1 MIFKKAHKTLSCL
14 KIGLIVMLILRG
26 CALNAQSDS
35 VKTLI
40 LQAETALKNDQG
52 ELSLTKAKAAFE
64 LANTEGVALGI
75 GETHLTLGNIYRAT
89 NKFDKADESI
99 TKAAQI
105 FEKIGKHDRHAQSLA
120 ELGRVKQGRR
130 NFAEAIELYTQSLN
144 IYNQKLTPQEILK
157 YRNLKALILERMA
170 VILTNQKQYDQA
182 ESYAVEAYNLCEKI
196 DDKGRWEIT
205 ATATGNIYYWTKNY
219 EKATFYFQKAYE
231 LAKDIGRNT
240 GRTLNNLGIIASNS
254 KQYDK
259 AITYYT
265 EAIEQY
271 KKMSATDMIAQTEVN
286 IADLHNEKGD
296 YKNAVIYGQKGV
308 DGILKTKSIVGLP
321 EGYEVLITAYIRL
334 GDLPKALEN
343 QRKFTAIKDSLFNSS
358 RQKELLE
365 LQTKFAT
372 EKKDKEIQLLNQD
385 KLVADLKLKQQ
396 NLDLINQKLLTEKN
410 AKTLDLLRQSKLLQE
425 ADLARTM
432 SELKGEKQE
441 GVNRNTQ
448 LSLYQTEL
456 KLKEQQAEVQ
466 EKNNAIL
473 RGLLLALVMSG
484 LLLWQ
489 FLRYRNRVEHEREA
503 MEKLRA
509 EEAHLRQLQ
518 ETELHAL
525 RSQMNPHF
533 IFNCLNAV
541 KSLVLKNENEA
552 ASQYIT
558 KFSKLVRMVLENSR
572 SEWIS
577 LEQELNILTL
587 YLDIE
592 QTRFNNSF
600 QYWINIEGDVDT
612 EGVKIPPMLIQPYVE
627 NAIWHGLMHKEGGGN
642 VTISIIQK
650 TDNLLKI
657 NVLDDGVGRQE
668 AMKIKSK
675 SATKN
680 KSLGIEISNDRLKI
694 INQIYKV
701 NANVV
706 IQDLVDSEGNS
717 CGTNVCLQ
725 LVLK

>member
-1 MIFKKAHKTLSCL
+1 MILTKTHKTHSHL

-40 LQAETALKNDQG
+40 LQAETALKNDQE

-75 GETHLTLGNIYRAT
+75 GETLLTLGRIYRAT
-89 NKFDKADESI
+89 DKPDKADESF
-99 TKAAQI
+99 TKAAYT
-105 FEKIGKHDRHAQSLA
+105 FEKIAKHDRHAQSLA
-120 ELGRVKQGRR
+120 ELARVKQGRR
-130 NFAEAIELYTQSLN
+130 NFAEAIELYTQSIN
-144 IYNQKLTPQEILK
+144 IYNQKLTPDEAFKL
-157 YRNLKALILERMA
+157 RNLKALILERMA

-182 ESYAVEAYNLCEKI
+182 ESYAVEAYNLCENVG
-196 DDKGRWEIT
+196 DKGRWEIT
-205 ATATGNIYYWTKNY
+205 ATATGNVYYWTKNN
-219 EKATFYFQKAYE
+219 EKAAFYYQKAYE
-231 LAKDIGRNT
+231 LAKEIGRNT

-259 AITYYT
+259 AIAYYT

-296 YKNAVIYGQKGV
+296 YKNAVIFAQKGV
-308 DGILKTKSIVGLP
+308 EGILKTKSITGLP
-321 EGYEVLITAYIRL
+321 EGYEALITAYIRL

-410 AKTLDLLRQSKLLQE
+410 AKTVDLLRQSKLLQE
-425 ADLARTM
+425 TDLARTI
-432 SELKGEKQE
+432 SELKGEKQVGE
-441 GVNRNTQ
+441 NRNTQ

-456 KLKEQQAEVQ
+456 KLKEQQAKVQ

-473 RGLLLALVMSG
+473 RGLVLALVLSG

-503 MEKLRA
+503 IEKLRA
-509 EEAHLRQLQ
+509 NEAHLRQLQ

-612 EGVKIPPMLIQPYVE
+612 EGVKIPPMLVQPYVE

-650 TDNLLKI
+650 TDNLLEI

-706 IQDLVDSEGNS
+706 IQDLVDSEGMP

>member
-14 KIGLIVMLILRG
+14 KIGLIVMLILKG

-40 LQAETALKNDQG
+40 LQAEMALKNDQE

-89 NKFDKADESI
+89 DKLDKADESI

-144 IYNQKLTPQEILK
+144 IYNQKLNTEEVLK

-170 VILTNQKQYDQA
+170 LILTDQKQYDQA
-182 ESYAVEAYNLCEKI
+182 ENYAIEAYNLCEKVG
-196 DDKGRWEIT
+196 DKGRWEIT
-205 ATATGNIYYWTKNY
+205 ATTTGTIYYWTKNY
-219 EKATFYFQKAYE
+219 EKATFYYQKAYE
-231 LAKDIGRNT
+231 LAKEIGRNT
-240 GRTLNNLGIIASNS
+240 GLTLNNLGIIASNS

-259 AITYYT
+259 AIAYYT

-410 AKTLDLLRQSKLLQE
+410 AKTVDLLRQSKLLQE
-425 ADLARTM
+425 ADLARAT
-432 SELKGEKQE
+432 SELSIEKQV

-448 LSLYQTEL
+448 LSLYQTDL

-650 TDNLLKI
+650 TDNLLEI
-657 NVLDDGVGRQE
+657 NVLDDGVGRQK
-668 AMKIKSK
+668 AMRIKSK

-701 NANVV
+701 NAKVV
-706 IQDLVDSEGNS
+706 IQDLVDSEGNP

>member
-1 MIFKKAHKTLSCL
+1 MFFFKPYQKYSFKKFSVLWL
-14 KIGLIVMLILRG
+14 LILRG
-26 CALNAQSDS
+26 SLFYAQSDS

-40 LQAETALKNDQG
+40 LQAETALKNDQE

-75 GETHLTLGNIYRAT
+75 GETQLTLGRIYRAT
-89 NKFDKADESI
+89 DKPEKADESFS
-99 TKAAQI
+99 KAAHT
-105 FEKIGKHDRHAQSLA
+105 FEKINKHDRHAQSLA
-120 ELGRVKQGRR
+120 ELARVKQGRR

-144 IYNQKLTPQEILK
+144 IYNQKLTNEEAFK

-170 VILTNQKQYDQA
+170 VILTNQKQFDQA
-182 ESYAVEAYNLCEKI
+182 ETYAIEAYNLCEKVG
-196 DDKGRWEIT
+196 DKGRWEIT
-205 ATATGNIYYWTKNY
+205 ATATGNVYYWKKNN
-219 EKATFYFQKAYE
+219 EKAAFYYQKAYE
-231 LAKDIGRNT
+231 LAKEIGRNT

-259 AITYYT
+259 AISYYSD
-265 EAIEQY
+265 AIEQY
-271 KKMSATDMIAQTEVN
+271 KKMSSPDLIAQTEIN
-286 IADLHNEKGD
+286 IADLNNEKGD
-296 YKNAVIYGQKGV
+296 HKNAVIYAQRGV
-308 DGILKTKSIVGLP
+308 EGILKSKSITGLP
-321 EGYEVLITAYIRL
+321 EGYEALITAYIRL

-410 AKTLDLLRQSKLLQE
+410 QKTVDLLSQSNVLQETELARTSSELKIEKQDAENRKTQLFLYQSKLKIKQQE
-425 ADLARTM
+425 ADA
-432 SELKGEKQE
+432 
-441 GVNRNTQ
+441 
-448 LSLYQTEL
+448 
-456 KLKEQQAEVQ
+456 QA
-466 EKNNAIL
+466 KNNGIL
-473 RGLLLALVMSG
+473 RGSLLALLFLG
-484 LLLWQ
+484 FLLVL
-489 FLRYRNRVEHEREA
+489 FLRYNYRVQNQRETL
-503 MEKLRA
+503 EKRHA

-518 ETELHAL
+518 ETELHTL

-627 NAIWHGLMHKEGGGN
+627 NAIWHGLMHKESGGN
-642 VTISIIQK
+642 VTISIVQK
-650 TDNLLKI
+650 IDNLLEI
-657 NVLDDGVGRQE
+657 NILDDGIGRQE
-668 AMKIKSK
+668 SMKIKSK

-706 IQDLVDSEGNS
+706 IQDLVDANGES

-725 LVLK
+725 LSV

>member
-1 MIFKKAHKTLSCL
+1 MILTKAHKTLRLL
-14 KIGLIVMLILRG
+14 KIGIIVMLIMRG
-26 CALNAQSDS
+26 CVLNAQSDS

-40 LQAETALKNDQG
+40 LEAETALKNDQK

-64 LANTEGVALGI
+64 LANTEGVALDI
-75 GETHLTLGNIYRAT
+75 GETLLTLGLIFRAT
-89 NKFDKADESI
+89 NKPDKADEHF
-99 TKAAQI
+99 TKAAHT
-105 FEKIGKHDRHAQSLA
+105 FEKINKHDRHAQSLA

-130 NFAEAIELYTQSLN
+130 NFAEAIELYTQSIN
-144 IYNQKLTPQEILK
+144 IYNQKLSIDEALK

-170 VILTNQKQYDQA
+170 VILTNQKQYEQA
-182 ESYAVEAYNLCEKI
+182 ETYALEAYELCEKVG
-196 DDKGRWEIT
+196 DKGRWEIT
-205 ATATGNIYYWTKNY
+205 ATATGNVYYWIKNY
-219 EKATFYFQKAYE
+219 EKAAFYYQKAYE
-231 LAKDIGRNT
+231 LAKEIGRNT
-240 GRTLNNLGIIASNS
+240 GRTLNNLGIIASQN
-254 KQYDK
+254 KQLDK
-259 AITYYT
+259 AIAYYS

-271 KKMSATDMIAQTEVN
+271 KKISASEMIAQTEIN
-286 IADLHNEKGD
+286 IAELHNAKED
-296 YKNAVIYGQKGV
+296 YKNAVIYAQRGV
-308 DGILKTKSIVGLP
+308 EGILKTKSIEGLP
-321 EGYEVLITAYIRL
+321 DGYEALITAYIRL

-372 EKKDKEIQLLNQD
+372 EKKDKEILLLNQD
-385 KLVADLKLKQQ
+385 KLVVDLKLKQQ

-425 ADLARTM
+425 ADLARTT
-432 SELKGEKQE
+432 SELSIEKQIGE
-441 GVNRNTQ
+441 NRNTQ

-456 KLKEQQAEVQ
+456 KLKQQEAQVQ

-489 FLRYRNRVEHEREA
+489 FIRYRNRVVHERET

-509 EEAHLRQLQ
+509 NEAHLRQIQ

-627 NAIWHGLMHKEGGGN
+627 NAIWHGLMHKESGGN

-650 TDNLLKI
+650 ADNLLEI
-657 NVLDDGVGRQE
+657 NILDDGVGRQK

-675 SATKN
+675 SAMKN

-706 IQDLVDSEGNS
+706 IQDLVDSEGNA

>member
-14 KIGLIVMLILRG
+14 KIGLIVMLILKG
-26 CALNAQSDS
+26 YALNAQSDS

-40 LQAETALKNDQG
+40 LQAETALKNDQK

-89 NKFDKADESI
+89 NKLDKADESF

-120 ELGRVKQGRR
+120 ELGSLKQGRR

-144 IYNQKLTPQEILK
+144 VYNQKLSTEEASKNL
-157 YRNLKALILERMA
+157 NLKALILERMA
-170 VILTNQKQYDQA
+170 LILTDQKQYDQA
-182 ESYAVEAYNLCEKI
+182 ENYAIEAYNLCEKVG
-196 DDKGRWEIT
+196 DKGRWEIT
-205 ATATGNIYYWTKNY
+205 ATTTGTIYYWTKNN
-219 EKATFYFQKAYE
+219 EKAAFYYQKAYE

-271 KKMSATDMIAQTEVN
+271 KKLSSTDMIAQTEVN
-286 IADLHNEKGD
+286 IANLNNEKGD
-296 YKNAVIYGQKGV
+296 YKNAVIYAQKGV
-308 DGILKTKSIVGLP
+308 EGILKAKSIVGLP
-321 EGYEVLITAYIRL
+321 DGYEALITAYIRL

-425 ADLARTM
+425 ADLAHTL

-503 MEKLRA
+503 IEKLRA
-509 EEAHLRQLQ
+509 DEAHLRQLQ

-627 NAIWHGLMHKEGGGN
+627 NAIWHGLMHKESGGN

-650 TDNLLKI
+650 TDNLLEI

-706 IQDLVDSEGNS
+706 IQDLVDSEGEP

-725 LVLK
+725 LALK

>member
-14 KIGLIVMLILRG
+14 KIGLIVMLILKG

-40 LQAETALKNDQG
+40 LQAEMALKNDQE

-89 NKFDKADESI
+89 DKLDKADESI

-144 IYNQKLTPQEILK
+144 IYNQKLNTEEVLK

-170 VILTNQKQYDQA
+170 LILTDQKQYDQA
-182 ESYAVEAYNLCEKI
+182 ENYAIEAYNLCEKVG
-196 DDKGRWEIT
+196 DKGRWEIT
-205 ATATGNIYYWTKNY
+205 ATTTGTIYYWTKNY
-219 EKATFYFQKAYE
+219 EKATFYYQKAYE
-231 LAKDIGRNT
+231 LAKEIGRNT
-240 GRTLNNLGIIASNS
+240 GLTLNNLGIIASNS

-259 AITYYT
+259 AIAYYT

-410 AKTLDLLRQSKLLQE
+410 AKTVDLLRQSKLLQE
-425 ADLARTM
+425 ADLARAT
-432 SELKGEKQE
+432 SELSIEKQV

-448 LSLYQTEL
+448 LSLYQTDL

-533 IFNCLNAV
+533 IFNCFNAV

-650 TDNLLKI
+650 TDNLLEI
-657 NVLDDGVGRQE
+657 NVLDDGVGRQK
-668 AMKIKSK
+668 AMRIKSK

-701 NANVV
+701 NAKVV
-706 IQDLVDSEGNS
+706 IQDLVDSEGNP